1 MKRATSLVLV
11 VLMLTSILASFN
23 PIEMNE
29 KETVNDADARADYEV
44 WLIGA
49 NSPRESTVGI
59 GGDVRNAVDVGEDIY
74 FDLVIKNIGDND
86 ISEMSI
92 TVEVTTGV
100 PGAPSLVDQ
109 TDSAVCDD
117 ALACDHAVF
126 PSGDYFDQGR
136 YQVRDSSGN
145 ALIWNPPAPGT
156 YSVVIT
162 VDSGDQD
169 TDLNNNM
176 LAFDVVAT
184 DWYDIDVGL
193 VWDSTGEDGDMSGTD
208 INPFTLTVMTNG
220 SNEWQ
225 ARNLEIEI
233 TFEGAFLYQDSNGNP
248 VSSFDSGD
256 GNGAMGCPG
265 NPNQVACTF
274 SVMVGEEV
282 GFGIANATNGLDVPV
297 FQNMSSSNNNATN
310 ASDIGETRMV
320 PNFQQAYT
328 YSGAI
333 GGDVNAV
340 GMAGY
345 TVLASL
351 KNYRIYEAVSTDYGS
366 GPGGGNNTT
375 GPGAGGN
382 VVITMEEVNHT
393 LDDRNGNND
402 AILTGY
408 FAAYHDIRVIA
419 VEAGLL
425 RQQEGRMDAGV
436 TAIYATVEHAG
447 SSMTVNY
454 DWSVMFSVK
463 NSDGDDIMGSPMP
476 ANSCD
481 LPGMEN
487 PYSHE
492 LLGEV
497 VPAFPE
503 GTACV
508 EMLIDPGM
516 HTITA
521 TVDFIDATTTDA
533 DPDNNCTDPGNDP
546 CKFDMSSA
554 NDARTGHFELV
565 NNGPVAY
572 LTMESSD
579 ETLAD
584 GSLVQMTVRVEHLG
598 QPDVDFDGNPEPF
611 QYTWAMSGG
620 EMQDPA
626 MMNCEGMPFCDINL
640 NFMWVGTPDVIVTVT
655 DYWGVTSSA
664 SYSMTVWNNYSTTD
678 SGDCW
683 DVDYDIYFSQMIQY
697 YANFTDA
704 DDVTDQTLDGS
715 TGKWD
720 SICTFDVDVTG
731 QMYPADVHSET
742 LSVTLDADPTVGHSL
757 WREGATQWVEL
768 AGTTQSQVDADTITL
783 SWSNDGTLPSRS
795 SGTYAVFASAT
806 AGQPPQ
812 AGIDSLTATLS
823 AAGVIEL
830 SWAVNNSALVS
841 DSDFGVLYINDDGA
855 ALDGT
860 RYVLTSLDQTTWTI
874 SGVHGS
880 TYEFLVRVENGELD
894 NEGSPLY
901 GTPVDS
907 GSAVADAQVDPT
919 AGATALDAEKSGSD
933 SISFVWSAA
942 DTSDVDHWMICW
954 SPTAH
959 TSLEVMSLMGAGN
972 CHHTA
977 DSSTSATMARH
988 TGAGTYLY
996 SVTAMDNHG
1005 NMETQDSTDGLTFT
1019 EDADP
1024 GVDNTDT
1031 IGDASGSD
1039 DIPTQAWVAIGAL
1052 VLVAVVAGAFILTRG
1067 GVEGD
1072 DDEFDY

>member
-1 MKRATSLVLV
+1 MKRTISLVLA
-11 VLMLTSILASFN
+11 VLMLTCIMTSFN

-29 KETVNDADARADYEV
+29 KEPVDDANGRADYEV

-49 NSPRESTVGI
+49 NSPRESSIGI
-59 GGDVRNAVDVGEDIY
+59 GGDVRNSVDVGEDIY

-86 ISEMSI
+86 VSEMSI
-92 TVEVTTGV
+92 SVVVDTGV
-100 PGAPSLVDQ
+100 PGAPALIDT

-117 ALACDHAVF
+117 PLSCGHSIF

-136 YQVRDSSGN
+136 YQVRDSSGS
-145 ALIWNPPAPGT
+145 ALVWQPPAPGSYT
-156 YSVVIT
+156 VTISVE
-162 VDSGDQD
+162 SGDQD

-176 LAFDVVAT
+176 ISFLVVAE
-184 DWYDIDVGL
+184 DWYDVSVEL
-193 VWDSTGEDGDMSGTD
+193 EWDSTGDDRDMTEPGSH
-208 INPFTLTVMTNG
+208 PFTLTAMTNG
-220 SNEWQ
+220 SNPWE
-225 ARNLEIEI
+225 ARNVEIEV
-233 TFEGAFLYQDSNGNP
+233 TFMGDFEAFDSNGNP
-248 VSSFDSGD
+248 ASSFEDDD
-256 GNGAMGCPG
+256 GNAAGCPG
-265 NPNQVACTF
+265 DPATIACTF
-274 SVMVGEEV
+274 TIMFGEEV
-282 GFGIANATNGLDVPV
+282 GFGIVNATNGLDVPIY
-297 FQNMSSSNNNATN
+297 QNVTAGGNVTN
-310 ASDIGETRMV
+310 ASDAGETRIV
-320 PNFQQAYT
+320 PNFQQPYT

-333 GGDVNAV
+333 MSDSDASGL
-340 GMAGY
+340 AGY

-351 KNYRIYEAVSTDYGS
+351 KNYKIFEAVSTDYGS

-382 VVITMEEVNHT
+382 IVIEMMEVDHD
-393 LDDRNGNND
+393 LDNRNGNND
-402 AILTGY
+402 AELRGI
-408 FAAYHDIRVIA
+408 FAAYHDVRVIA

-425 RQQEGRMDAGV
+425 RQQDGRMDAGV
-436 TAIYATVEHAG
+436 TPIYATVEHSG
-447 SSMTVNY
+447 SDMQVNY
-454 DWSVMFSVK
+454 DWAVMFSVK
-463 NSDGDDIMGSPMP
+463 DSNGDDIMGSPMMS
-476 ANSCD
+476 NQCD

-487 PYSHE
+487 PYAHQ

-546 CKFDMSSA
+546 CKMDMSSA

-565 NNGPVAY
+565 NTGPVAY
-572 LTMESSD
+572 LTMESAD

-584 GSLVQMTVRVEHLG
+584 GSLVQMTVRVEHLN
-598 QPDVDFDGNPEPF
+598 QPDADFDGNPEPF

-620 EMQDPA
+620 ELQDPA
-626 MMNCEGMPFCDINL
+626 MMNCEGMPFCDIHL
-640 NFMWVGTPDVIVTVT
+640 NFMWVGTPDVIITVT
-655 DYWGVTSSA
+655 DYWGVTASA

-697 YANFTDA
+697 YANFSDA
-704 DDVTDQTLDGS
+704 DDSLDQTLAGS
-715 TGKWD
+715 SGSWD
-720 SICTFDVDVTG
+720 SICTFNVDVSG
-731 QMYPADVHSET
+731 HMPLPSDVQSET
-742 LSVTLDADPTVGHSL
+742 LTVTLDADPSVGHSL
-757 WREGATQWVEL
+757 WYEGATQWVEL

-783 SWSNDGTLPSRS
+783 TWVNDGTLGSRTS
-795 SGTYAVFASAT
+795 ATYGVFASASL
-806 AGQPPQ
+806 GQPPQ

-841 DSDFGVLYINDDGA
+841 DTDFGVLYINDDGA

-874 SGVHGS
+874 SGEHGS
-880 TYEFLVRVENGELD
+880 TYEFLVRVENGEVD
-894 NEGSPLY
+894 NEGNSLY

-907 GSAVADAQVDPT
+907 GSATADGQVDPT

-959 TSLEVMSLMGAGN
+959 TSLEVTSLMGAGN

-977 DSSTSATMARH
+977 DSSTTATMARH

-996 SVTAMDNHG
+996 SVTAMDAHG

-1031 IGDASGSD
+1031 IGDAGGSD
-1039 DIPTQAWVAIGAL
+1039 EIPTQAWVAIGAL
-1052 VLVAVVAGAFILTRG
+1052 VLVAVIAGAFILTRG